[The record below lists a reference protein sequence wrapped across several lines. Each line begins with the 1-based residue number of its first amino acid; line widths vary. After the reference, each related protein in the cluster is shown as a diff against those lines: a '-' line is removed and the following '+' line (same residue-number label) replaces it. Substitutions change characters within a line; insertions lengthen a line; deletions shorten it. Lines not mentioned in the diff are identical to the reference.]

1 MNPQRWQAV
10 GELFERAV
18 ALPPGEQTLCVEKGS
33 AGDNE
38 LRNEVLSLLANH
50 KGLPGGFVQK
60 KIRMPSFLFIRP
72 T

>member
-60 KIRMPSFLFIRP
+60 KIKIAVISFYQA